1 MQILRQLS
9 ELLLDVRGM
18 LQRGLGRGA
27 QWVPRPQV
35 CSVLLLLL
43 LLLMLQA
50 LVPCM
55 LLVPQ
60 LEIAHREAGFR
71 RR

>member
-35 CSVLLLLL
+35 CSVLLLV

-50 LVPCM
+50 LVPCV

-60 LEIAHREAGFR
+60 LKIVHREAGFR